1 MNHTRLRQYET
12 VMRQEQAEAL
22 VAAVRAAP
30 AHRQADELTRRM
42 QACDAPTRRTVFSL
56 LTEGEVELLTGPGL
70 FTYLHGLTDAELWAI
85 DADERT
91 ARRALRTIQQR
102 EGTA

>member
-1 MNHTRLRQYET
+1 MNHAKLRQYEM
-12 VMRQEQAEAL
+12 VMRQDQAAAL
-22 VAAVRAAP
+22 VQAVRAAP
-30 AHRQADELTRRM
+30 AHAQADELTRRM
-42 QACDAPTRRTVFSL
+42 SALDAPTRQVAFAL
-56 LTEGEVELLTGPGL
+56 LTDQEVELLTGPGL
-70 FTYLHGLTDAELWAI
+70 FTYLAGLTDAELWAI